1 MKITLAPHGGPAAAV
16 YLSRPPREVDVDA
29 LPAVVAAEVARLVA
43 AALAAPAAAA
53 VSSRDVPDAT
63 SYTITIDD
71 SGRLSVLK
79 QTDTT
84 MSPAFGALLGWLQS
98 HLAQK

>member
-43 AALAAPAAAA
+43 AALAAPAA